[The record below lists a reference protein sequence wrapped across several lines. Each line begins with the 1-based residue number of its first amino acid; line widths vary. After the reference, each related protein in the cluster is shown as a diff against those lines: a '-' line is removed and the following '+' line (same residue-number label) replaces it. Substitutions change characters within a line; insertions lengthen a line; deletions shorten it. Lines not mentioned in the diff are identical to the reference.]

1 MSTDPENKSKALPI
15 IDALEE
21 PGKIAKEDKVE
32 EDPQDEAKDPDHGD
46 EDKSSSSVEDND
58 DDEDNDETSET
69 PRILRPM
76 QFYSPSPLPSRLS
89 QDVYYKPEIDTLFFP
104 AWCWSS
110 DILGFEERVGAEV
123 MGRIRGIA
131 LENLMW
137 MSYWPKGTVN
147 RQITIS
153 QFKGLKEFIYTI
165 GDLTQC
171 GCCVEWDNPGKV
183 VRWWVW
189 GKATPTIK
197 PERGMVE
204 FAEIEYQGGLAKENQ
219 VVNAMPALLED
230 RDANTQ
236 AESDT
241 PSGRS
246 GVDDEGEIGVPRRQT
261 RGKRGRR

>member
-1 MSTDPENKSKALPI
+1 
-15 IDALEE
+15 
-21 PGKIAKEDKVE
+21 
-32 EDPQDEAKDPDHGD
+32 
-46 EDKSSSSVEDND
+46 
-58 DDEDNDETSET
+58 
-69 PRILRPM
+69 
-76 QFYSPSPLPSRLS
+76 
-89 QDVYYKPEIDTLFFP
+89 
-104 AWCWSS
+104 
-110 DILGFEERVGAEV
+110 

-165 GDLTQC
+165 GELTQC
-171 GCCVEWDNPGKV
+171 GSCVEWD
-183 VRWWVW
+183 
-189 GKATPTIK
+189 K

-230 RDANTQ
+230 RDANIQ

-246 GVDDEGEIGVPRRQT
+246 GVDGEGEKGVPRRQT